1 MVATAE
7 QELSPITKGFV
18 GKGPRSRP
26 SSARPQSSSA
36 SGDQQQQ
43 QQQLPVD
50 LEAGPE
56 GSTGGHNNASGGHSH
71 HSGGSGAVSS
81 GGSGG
86 GRGAADLSARPGG
99 GRLSGGGDS
108 SGQLRR
114 RSRSASLSRD
124 LGEQANK
131 QVNSGRAEPEAQHA
145 PSTAEGEQLFGR
157 DAADKHRLYGVC
169 VELIQVRFSL
179 GSVPLF
185 LSDLMKSPCLP
196 ADADRPMFH
205 HMFALSI
212 FQKNI
217 DTCNVGVG
225 STGNNETATASKRGN
240 KRGHSALKQ
249 DSDSDRDGSDNYVPG
264 SESAA
269 AAAAAAKAKK

>member
-26 SSARPQSSSA
+26 NSARPQSSSA

-43 QQQLPVD
+43 QQQQLPVN

-56 GSTGGHNNASGGHSH
+56 GSTGGHNNASGGHS
-71 HSGGSGAVSS
+71 GGSGAVSS
-81 GGSGG
+81 DGNGG
-86 GRGAADLSARPGG
+86 GRGDADLS

-124 LGEQANK
+124 QGEQADK

-145 PSTAEGEQLFGR
+145 PSTAEGEQSFGH
-157 DAADKHRLYGVC
+157 DFADKHWWSGVC
-169 VELIQVRFSL
+169 IALFQARFSL

-185 LSDLMKSPCLP
+185 LRS
-196 ADADRPMFH
+196 
-205 HMFALSI
+205 
-212 FQKNI
+212 
-217 DTCNVGVG
+217 
-225 STGNNETATASKRGN
+225 
-240 KRGHSALKQ
+240 
-249 DSDSDRDGSDNYVPG
+249 
-264 SESAA
+264 
-269 AAAAAAKAKK
+269 

>member
-1 MVATAE
+1 VVATAE

-26 SSARPQSSSA
+26 NSARPQSSSA

-43 QQQLPVD
+43 QQQQLPVN

-71 HSGGSGAVSS
+71 HS

-131 QVNSGRAEPEAQHA
+131 QVNSGRAEPEVQHV
-145 PSTAEGEQLFGR
+145 PSTAEGEQSMDVTFQTTL
-157 DAADKHRLYGVC
+157 V
-169 VELIQVRFSL
+169 VW
-179 GSVPLF
+179 
-185 LSDLMKSPCLP
+185 CL
-196 ADADRPMFH
+196 
-205 HMFALSI
+205 
-212 FQKNI
+212 
-217 DTCNVGVG
+217 C
-225 STGNNETATASKRGN
+225 
-240 KRGHSALKQ
+240 
-249 DSDSDRDGSDNYVPG
+249 
-264 SESAA
+264 
-269 AAAAAAKAKK
+269 

>member
-26 SSARPQSSSA
+26 SSARPQPSSA

-43 QQQLPVD
+43 QQQLPVN

-131 QVNSGRAEPEAQHA
+131 QVNSGTAEPEAQHA

-157 DAADKHRLYGVC
+157 DYADKHRLYGVC
-169 VELIQVRFSL
+169 VEPVQAHFRL

-185 LSDLMKSPCLP
+185 LSDLIFVCRCRQANVSSLVCLSCILNERMLQLTP
-196 ADADRPMFH
+196 AMF
-205 HMFALSI
+205 
-212 FQKNI
+212 
-217 DTCNVGVG
+217 V
-225 STGNNETATASKRGN
+225 
-240 KRGHSALKQ
+240 
-249 DSDSDRDGSDNYVPG
+249 
-264 SESAA
+264 
-269 AAAAAAKAKK
+269 